1 MRLPRPIQLRWLPLP
16 AAAAFRLLPPLLGAS
31 ALIVACGAVYWWIE
45 PKTPSFGEGVWL
57 AFVTAATVGYGD
69 YVPSTP
75 GARVFSVVVVLLGFA
90 VLSLVTATIA
100 ASWVESSERE
110 IEREILRDMHGQIGK
125 LRAELAELR
134 EAMERDR

>member
-1 MRLPRPIQLRWLPLP
+1 MHWPRKIKIRWLPLP
-16 AAAAFRLLPPLLGAS
+16 TAAALRLLPPLLGAS

-75 GARVFSVVVVLLGFA
+75 AARLFSVVVVLLGFA
-90 VLSLVTATIA
+90 VLSLVTAAIA
-100 ASWVESSERE
+100 ASWVESGERE
-110 IEREILRDMHGQIGK
+110 IEREILRDLHGQIGK
-125 LRAELAELR
+125 LRAELADLR
-134 EAMERDR
+134 EAITRDR

>member
-1 MRLPRPIQLRWLPLP
+1 
-16 AAAAFRLLPPLLGAS
+16 
-31 ALIVACGAVYWWIE
+31 
-45 PKTPSFGEGVWL
+45 
-57 AFVTAATVGYGD
+57 
-69 YVPSTP
+69 
-75 GARVFSVVVVLLGFA
+75 VFSVVVVLLGFA

-134 EAMERDR
+134 KAMERER